1 MKIDLMKWWNIA
13 AAVVVL
19 ASGADAEIL
28 MSQNFTGLDQPFWAT
43 ATDGKGDLI
52 QWDLTDKCGGGA
64 VWLNADGFHNNHLER
79 QYEAHGYRYG
89 IKRIPGAPV
98 DDISEFVTV
107 DWIQHHRNGAVE
119 FGGNDS
125 RGMVE
130 MFAEQDIN
138 LQPGFL
144 EITLRNDHEYAL
156 WSVNGQLLYEHIS
169 NQSNLQ
175 TFRHYLP
182 NGLEGLRFDFAG
194 SGTADGVIEHIEYH
208 EYSTVPEPSLGD
220 LIDLIGNGVGGLI
233 GW

>member
-1 MKIDLMKWWNIA
+1 MKWWN
-13 AAVVVL
+13 VL
-19 ASGADAEIL
+19 AALAVLAGVADAGVIV
-28 MSQNFTGLDQPFWAT
+28 MSTDYRAGGVFVAAP
-43 ATDGKGDLI
+43 TDGKGDLI
-52 QWDLTDKCGGGA
+52 QFDLTDLGGGGA
-64 VWLNADGFHNNHLER
+64 VWLNADGFGNNHLER
-79 QYEAHGYRYG
+79 QYESGSYRYG
-89 IKRIPGAPV
+89 IKRIPGAVP

-130 MFAEQDIN
+130 MFAESDEVLN
-138 LQPGFL
+138 PGYLQV
-144 EITLRNDHEYAL
+144 TLRNDWEYAL
-156 WSVNGQLLYEHIS
+156 WKLNGELLYEHTEG
-169 NQSNLQ
+169 QSSLK
-175 TFRHYLP
+175 TFRYDLP

-194 SGTADGVIEHIEYH
+194 SGTADGVIERIEFH

>member
-1 MKIDLMKWWNIA
+1 MKWWN
-13 AAVVVL
+13 VL
-19 ASGADAEIL
+19 AALAVLAGVADAGVIV
-28 MSQNFTGLDQPFWAT
+28 MSTDYRAGGVFVAAP
-43 ATDGKGDLI
+43 TDGKGDLI
-52 QWDLTDKCGGGA
+52 QFDLTDLGGGGA
-64 VWLNADGFHNNHLER
+64 VWLNADGFGNNHLER
-79 QYEAHGYRYG
+79 QYESGGYRYG
-89 IKRIPGAPV
+89 IKRIPGAVP

-130 MFAEQDIN
+130 FYAEQDIS

-144 EITLRNDHEYAL
+144 TVTLSNDREYAV
-156 WSVNGQLLYEHIS
+156 WRFNGRVVYTHES
-169 NQSNLQ
+169 GENNLQ
-175 TFRHYLP
+175 TFRIDIP
-182 NGLEGLRFDFAG
+182 DGLDQMRFEFSG

-208 EYSTVPEPSLGD
+208 EYSTVPEPSIGD